1 MMRQLTIKDI
11 TTVHYSGNNKIDALL
26 DKGGN
31 NWNFL
36 MPAQSILYYTFDINQ
51 DIESNRAALSVFNAE
66 QINATKL
73 ILNHAA
79 AITGLNFQEV
89 SSGSQADFHFAT
101 ANLNER
107 IAGLTSNSAAY
118 QYTDDSVIV
127 KYTAESYVY
136 LDNTGISPTN
146 DNPTQ
151 GTYGYETLLHEIGH
165 ALGLEHP
172 FDGVHQLSGKE
183 DHTNNTLMSYT
194 QRGENKTE
202 FQSYD
207 QAALR
212 WIYDQEKIEQP
223 PQEQADLVVTS
234 FETEVFSIKE
244 GENLNFSYTVQN
256 TGNLQAEKN
265 FIGIYLDGKQILDSP
280 VLKLLALNE
289 TFLGNYHVNTKGLS
303 PGSHVLT
310 FKADETNLIKESN
323 EDNNEQARVF
333 TVEAA
338 LVSEQPITTNP
349 SGTVTTHNIQGTH
362 GQVYRLY
369 QAAFDRKPDLSG
381 LGFWINQSDDGVNQ
395 QTIANQLITSAE
407 FKILYGESLL
417 AESYVNTFYQNVLHR
432 TPDQAGQDFWVNKI
446 QSGQLDSV
454 GLIIEFSES
463 NENQANV
470 FGDIQNGIEYIPWV
484 G

>member
-1 MMRQLTIKDI
+1 
-11 TTVHYSGNNKIDALL
+11 
-26 DKGGN
+26 
-31 NWNFL
+31 
-36 MPAQSILYYTFDINQ
+36 
-51 DIESNRAALSVFNAE
+51 
-66 QINATKL
+66 
-73 ILNHAA
+73 
-79 AITGLNFQEV
+79 
-89 SSGSQADFHFAT
+89 
-101 ANLNER
+101 
-107 IAGLTSNSAAY
+107 
-118 QYTDDSVIV
+118 
-127 KYTAESYVY
+127 
-136 LDNTGISPTN
+136 
-146 DNPTQ
+146 
-151 GTYGYETLLHEIGH
+151 
-165 ALGLEHP
+165 
-172 FDGVHQLSGKE
+172 
-183 DHTNNTLMSYT
+183 MSYT

-338 LVSEQPITTNP
+338 LVLEQPITTNP

-470 FGDIQNGIEYIPWV
+470 FGDIQNGIEYIPWI